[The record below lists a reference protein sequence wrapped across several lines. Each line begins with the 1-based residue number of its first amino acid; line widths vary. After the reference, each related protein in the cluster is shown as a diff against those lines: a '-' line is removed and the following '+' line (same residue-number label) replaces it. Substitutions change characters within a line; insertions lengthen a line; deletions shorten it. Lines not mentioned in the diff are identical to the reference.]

1 MRASEAPPVN
11 ALIGTGTLATPK
23 SNAPFN
29 HRIPPLSLSPKEAI
43 ENSFHGGGEQVV
55 LLMSQILMGEKK
67 RFPTKLHSQKS
78 TAAVHHGSIILY
90 IGIIGVMSGVA
101 IAVTDVGIQK
111 SDWPRNILLLP
122 F

>member
-1 MRASEAPPVN
+1 
-11 ALIGTGTLATPK
+11 
-23 SNAPFN
+23 
-29 HRIPPLSLSPKEAI
+29 
-43 ENSFHGGGEQVV
+43 
-55 LLMSQILMGEKK
+55 MGEKK

-78 TAAVHHGSIILY
+78 TAAVHHGSIKLY